1 MDIRSVSEIT
11 KYIKNVIEQ
20 DFLLSRVMIRGEI
33 SNFKQYSSGHC
44 YFTLKDANAALKAV
58 MFRSRAE
65 HLKFLPV
72 NGMKVV
78 ASGSIS
84 LYERDGAYQLYV
96 QSILP
101 EGAGELSVAFEQLKS
116 KLSEEGLFSV
126 ARKKSMPQF
135 PKIIGVV
142 TSPSGAV
149 LRDIYR
155 VAKRRNPMVKL
166 VLYPVQVQGD
176 QSAGQIVR
184 AITFFNRKYPAV
196 DLLIVGRGGGSM
208 EDLWSFNEEKVVR
221 AIAGSKLPIIS
232 AVGHETDYT
241 LADFAADLRAATPSQ
256 AAELAVPDGHE
267 LSRYIHSLRQQLKT
281 KGLALLRSKRH
292 RLEVCQKSKVMK
304 SPQTLLLDKRQRLDY
319 ALEKL
324 QRAAGDRLKAKQH
337 ELQVSMERLSMLDPL
352 KVLKRGYG
360 IVETEKKIVRKIA
373 VVKPGSKIKVLLS
386 DGSFTAIVDEVREG
400 NSNGKG

>member
-1 MDIRSVSEIT
+1 LDIRSVSEIT
-11 KYIKNVIEQ
+11 KYIKNIMEQ
-20 DFLLSRVMIRGEI
+20 DFILSRVMIRGEI

-44 YFTLKDANAALKAV
+44 YFTIKDANAALKAV
-58 MFRSRAE
+58 MFRSRAD

-96 QSILP
+96 QNLLP
-101 EGAGELSVAFEQLKS
+101 EGAGELSLAFEQLKT
-116 KLSEEGLFSV
+116 KLSEEGLFS
-126 ARKKSMPQF
+126 ATRKQAMPQF

-166 VLYPVQVQGD
+166 VLYPVQVQGE

-184 AITFFNRKYPAV
+184 AISFFNRKYPV

-208 EDLWSFNEEKVVR
+208 EDLWSFNEEQVVR
-221 AIAGSKLPIIS
+221 AIAASRLPIIS

-256 AAELAVPDGHE
+256 AAELAVPDGRE
-267 LSRYIHSLRQQLKT
+267 LRRYINSLRQQLKT

-292 RLEVCQKSKVMK
+292 RLEVCQKSKAMK
-304 SPQTLLLDKRQRLDY
+304 SPQIMLLDKRQRLDY

-337 ELQVSMERLSMLDPL
+337 KLQVSMERLSMLDPL

-360 IVETEKKIVRKIA
+360 VVETEKKIVRKIA
-373 VVKPGSKIKVLLS
+373 EVKPGSKIKVLLS

-400 NSNGKG
+400 NSNGEG

>member
-11 KYIKNVIEQ
+11 KYIKNIMEQ
-20 DFLLSRVMIRGEI
+20 DFILSRVMIRGEI
-33 SNFKQYSSGHC
+33 SNFKKYSSGHC
-44 YFTLKDANAALKAV
+44 YFTIKDANAALKAV
-58 MFRSRAE
+58 MFRSRAD

-96 QSILP
+96 QNLLP
-101 EGAGELSVAFEQLKS
+101 EGAGELSLAFEQLKT
-116 KLSEEGLFSV
+116 KLSEEGLFS
-126 ARKKSMPQF
+126 ATRKQAMPQF

-166 VLYPVQVQGD
+166 VLYPVQVQGE

-184 AITFFNRKYPAV
+184 AISFFNRKYPV

-208 EDLWSFNEEKVVR
+208 EDLWSFNEEQVVR
-221 AIAGSKLPIIS
+221 AIAASRLPIIS

-241 LADFAADLRAATPSQ
+241 LADFTADLRAATPSQ
-256 AAELAVPDGHE
+256 AAELAVPDGRE
-267 LSRYIHSLRQQLKT
+267 LRRYINSLRQQLKT

-292 RLEVCQKSKVMK
+292 RLEVCQKSKAMK
-304 SPQTLLLDKRQRLDY
+304 SPQIMLLDKRQRLDY

-337 ELQVSMERLSMLDPL
+337 KLQVSMERLSMLDPL

-360 IVETEKKIVRKIA
+360 VVETEKKIVRKIA
-373 VVKPGSKIKVLLS
+373 EVKPGSKIKVLLS

-400 NSNGKG
+400 NSNGEG

>member
-1 MDIRSVSEIT
+1 LDIRSVSEIT
-11 KYIKNVIEQ
+11 KYIKNIMEQ
-20 DFLLSRVMIRGEI
+20 DFILSRVMIRGEI

-44 YFTLKDANAALKAV
+44 YFTIKDANAALKAV
-58 MFRSRAE
+58 MFRSRAD

-96 QSILP
+96 QNLLP
-101 EGAGELSVAFEQLKS
+101 EGAGELSLAFEQLKT
-116 KLSEEGLFSV
+116 KLSEEGLFS
-126 ARKKSMPQF
+126 ATRKQAMPQF

-166 VLYPVQVQGD
+166 VLYPVQVQGE

-184 AITFFNRKYPAV
+184 AISFFNRKYPV

-208 EDLWSFNEEKVVR
+208 EDLWSFNEEQVVR
-221 AIAGSKLPIIS
+221 AIAASRLPIIS

-241 LADFAADLRAATPSQ
+241 LADFTADLRAATPSQ
-256 AAELAVPDGHE
+256 AAELAVPDGRE
-267 LSRYIHSLRQQLKT
+267 LRRYINSLRQQLKT

-292 RLEVCQKSKVMK
+292 RLEVCQKSKAMK
-304 SPQTLLLDKRQRLDY
+304 SPQIMLLDKRQRLDY

-337 ELQVSMERLSMLDPL
+337 KLQVSMERLSMLDPL

-360 IVETEKKIVRKIA
+360 VVETEKKIVRKIA
-373 VVKPGSKIKVLLS
+373 EVKPGSKIKVLLS

-400 NSNGKG
+400 NSNGEG